1 MIVRILGEGQYRV
14 DDAELDALN
23 ALDAVVE
30 QAAAEGDEAALA
42 VALQALLDH
51 VRLRGA
57 ELEADALVE
66 SDLILPDAEADVA
79 QIRAWMDDS
88 DVDAGLIPG

>member
-14 DDAELDALN
+14 ADSEMEALN

-30 QAAAEGDEAALA
+30 QAAADGDEAALA
-42 VALQALLDH
+42 DALAALLDH
-51 VRLRGA
+51 VRTRGT

-79 QIRAWMDDS
+79 QIRVWMDES